1 MGAVVV
7 AIPKSF
13 GIVTVLHC
21 VVRRKHVPR
30 PPLLSRKIFKKEIG
44 PTNQIAA
51 LEPSWRSLFETESNT
66 LRLNPLAM
74 AARKTKHTRDFSES
88 DWGAVREFKPISVS
102 QLCEIR
108 KGITEFVVTLDST
121 KKLVKV
127 PFTHA
132 IYQADEDDLRILAT
146 LTT

>member
-13 GIVTVLHC
+13 GIVTVLHY

-30 PPLLSRKIFKKEIG
+30 PPLLSRKIFKKEIC

-66 LRLNPLAM
+66 LRLNPLTM
-74 AARKTKHTRDFSES
+74 AARKTKHTKDFSES
-88 DWGAVREFKPISVS
+88 DWKAIRESSAMTIS
-102 QLCEIR
+102 QLFEV
-108 KGITEFVVTLDST
+108 KKEITEFVVTLDST
-121 KKLVKV
+121 QKLVKV
-127 PFTHA
+127 PFQHA
-132 IYQADEDDLRILAT
+132 IYEADEDDLRVLAT